1 MFDQLVKYSI
11 RGRGIFVLI
20 KNVSEKIIH
29 RDRIPDHML
38 VDGVEYEILGFDYPN
53 KIPKSWIK
61 VGDVIGI
68 QIAVDEENVDDLE
81 IHHDNS

>member
-11 RGRGIFVLI
+11 RGRGVFVLI

-29 RDRIPDHML
+29 RDKIPDHME
-38 VDGVEYEILGFDYPN
+38 VDGTEYQILGFDYPN

-68 QIAVDEENVDDLE
+68 QIAVDEENLENLE
-81 IHHDNS
+81 IHSGNS